1 MNKKNTTRRETR
13 ERRRVRVRSKISGT
27 LVKPRLNVH
36 RSLIHIYGQLIDD
49 IAGQTLVAVHSK
61 SVDKKGDVGS
71 RKGKTAVAY
80 LVGKEIAKQAQEK
93 GIKTIVFDRAGYKY
107 QGRTQAVAD
116 GARDGGLEF

>member
-13 ERRRVRVRSKISGT
+13 ERRRIRVRARISGT
-27 LVKPRLNVH
+27 LVKPRLNIH

-49 IAGQTLVAVHSK
+49 ITGKTLVAVHSK

-71 RKGKTAVAY
+71 RKGKTAIAY
-80 LVGKEIAKQAQEK
+80 LVGKELAKQAQEK